1 MLNSLVRH
9 HPRSWLGESPRCPY
23 VCCCVEAF
31 LSMHFK
37 DSYLLKS
44 APRLLHANS
53 DIYNPAL
60 GSIDIHNGTG
70 FVEIFFFG
78 EALDFG

>member
-1 MLNSLVRH
+1 
-9 HPRSWLGESPRCPY
+9 
-23 VCCCVEAF
+23 
-31 LSMHFK
+31 MHFK